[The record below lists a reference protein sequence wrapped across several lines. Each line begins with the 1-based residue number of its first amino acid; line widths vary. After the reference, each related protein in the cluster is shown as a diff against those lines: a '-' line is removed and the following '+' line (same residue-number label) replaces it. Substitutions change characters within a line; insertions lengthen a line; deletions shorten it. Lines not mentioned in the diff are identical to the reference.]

1 MYIDVYVS
9 WLSYVCL
16 CVYPVI
22 SCVFPVIFNSTTRI
36 VAKKTGVML
45 ENMMKCKIA
54 HFCTFLCAILTNSVR
69 NFYML
74 TRYTTLDAK
83 ITHRAALTLSL
94 KKEKRGLG

>member
-1 MYIDVYVS
+1 
-9 WLSYVCL
+9 
-16 CVYPVI
+16 
-22 SCVFPVIFNSTTRI
+22 
-36 VAKKTGVML
+36 
-45 ENMMKCKIA
+45 MKCKIA